1 MQTTHAEE
9 CLKKHREVWQNKP
22 VLREIYHNYYTMI
35 KNVCTDGNTLEIGGG
50 SGNFK
55 EYFPSAISSD
65 IVALPWLDII
75 SDAQM
80 LPFRNES
87 VANIVMIDVLHH
99 LEDPPAFFNEA
110 QRILKPK
117 GRLILLE
124 PAITPVS
131 WIFLHL
137 FHPEPINLRQNPF
150 EKCLQ
155 FDPAREPFDANQAI
169 PTLLFCRYR
178 SRFSMT
184 FPSFKLVELKYH
196 DLLAYPLS
204 GGFRSWCFIPN
215 SLLNDL
221 LWIEQRLLPFLG
233 PLMAFRLFC
242 VIEKKAKQF

>member
-1 MQTTHAEE
+1 MQTSHAEE
-9 CLKKHREVWQNKP
+9 CLKRHREMWQNKP

-35 KNVCTDGNTLEIGGG
+35 KNVCAEGTTLEIGGG

-55 EYFPSAISSD
+55 EYFPSAVSAD

-87 VANIVMIDVLHH
+87 FANIVLIDVLHH

-131 WIFLHL
+131 WIFLNL

-150 EKCLQ
+150 DRCLHA
-155 FDPAREPFDANQAI
+155 DPEREPFDANQAI
-169 PTLLFCRYR
+169 PTLLFGRYR
-178 SRFSMT
+178 SRFFMT
-184 FPSFKLVELKYH
+184 FPSFKLVNLKYH
-196 DLLAYPLS
+196 DLFVYPLS
-204 GGFRSWCFIPN
+204 GGFRSWCLIPN
-215 SLLNDL
+215 SLIKPL
-221 LWIEQRLLPFLG
+221 LSIEQRLLPFLG
-233 PLMAFRLFC
+233 PLMAFRLLC
-242 VIEKKAKQF
+242 VIEKKARQF

>member
-1 MQTTHAEE
+1 MRTTHAEE
-9 CLKKHREVWQNKP
+9 CLKRHREVWRNKP

-35 KNVCTDGNTLEIGGG
+35 KNVCTEGNTLEIGGG

-55 EYFPSAISSD
+55 EYFPNAISSD

-75 SDAQM
+75 SDAQN

-99 LEDPPAFFNEA
+99 LEDLTAFFNEA
-110 QRILKPK
+110 ERILKPK

-150 EKCLQ
+150 EKCLHAH
-155 FDPAREPFDANQAI
+155 PVREPFDANQAI
-169 PTLLFCRYR
+169 PTLLFYRYR
-178 SRFSMT
+178 SRFFMG
-184 FPSFKLVELKYH
+184 FPSFKLVELNYH
-196 DLLAYPLS
+196 DLLVYPLS

-215 SLLNDL
+215 FLLRHL
-221 LWIEQRLLPFLG
+221 LWVEQRLLPFLG
-233 PLMAFRLFC
+233 PLMAFRLLC
-242 VIEKKAKQF
+242 VIEKKARQF